1 MCLGLLRWL
10 VNILSDDQND
20 RKDVKPWNLIDGSP
34 RSPEETAEYRLE
46 ICKGCDF
53 FRPKTQTCK
62 KCGCFMKMKTQLEKA
77 YCPLG
82 KW

>member
-1 MCLGLLRWL
+1 MEFIEENKEKEMG
-10 VNILSDDQND
+10 
-20 RKDVKPWNLIDGSP
+20 KDKSVKPWDMINGSP
-34 RSPEETAEYRLE
+34 KVSAELVKERLD
-46 ICKGCDF
+46 ICHNCPA
-53 FRPKTQTCK
+53 FRPLTQTCK

>member
-1 MCLGLLRWL
+1 LYLQTITEIIKEKEKKM
-10 VNILSDDQND
+10 SD
-20 RKDVKPWNLIDGSP
+20 KVYPWDMINGSP
-34 RSPEETAEYRLE
+34 RVSAELVEERLS
-46 ICKGCDF
+46 ICSTCPA
-53 FRPKTQTCK
+53 FRPLTQTCK